1 MGAHICDE
9 MMALR
14 DIKPENVLI
23 QTVEV
28 DDEDDG
34 QTSEAT
40 DDGKSCASTVKSRGT
55 TTAPLVKLLDFG
67 LSKLINPAI
76 GANARTFVGTRAY
89 LAP

>member
-1 MGAHICDE
+1 M
-9 MMALR
+9 
-14 DIKPENVLI
+14 
-23 QTVEV
+23 EV

-40 DDGKSCASTVKSRGT
+40 DDGKSCASSTVKSRGT

-67 LSKLINPAI
+67 LSKLIDPAA
-76 GANARTFVGTRAY
+76 GASARTFVGTRAY